1 MKIRTTKYVIKE
13 GLFNAYKNKLM
24 SMASLS
30 TVAASLLVFGIF
42 LLFTIN
48 LSQNMKYLE
57 EQPEMSVYCDYNLD
71 DTQVNSIESSIKSN
85 QKIKGYTKTTKAQG
99 LAEIK
104 KKYKDYEG
112 VLSEIDDS
120 FVPVKF
126 VIKLKNSKDSDELV
140 KLYRSM
146 PEIEKVE
153 YNKKVINAV
162 SGITYWI
169 PLISALILLILL
181 IVSIFIIANTI
192 KLTVFARRK
201 EINIMKY
208 IGATDWFIRWP
219 FVVEGLIIGLIGA
232 FVAFIITA
240 YGYSVLEGQLS
251 QALSEL
257 AISVLKVAP
266 LREIGFTVAALYT
279 VIGATIGALG
289 SIISIRKHLHV

>member
-153 YNKKVINAV
+153 YNKKVI
-162 SGITYWI
+162 
-169 PLISALILLILL
+169 SALILLILL